1 MSEELENLAFSKLND
16 GHEPPIAGDQQN
28 EQVAL
33 NAIQNSEQASSI
45 AIQNQ
50 DQNQQQLDLD
60 QNEQQN
66 EEDSEQIARTANES
80 ATENV
85 NADENSNQDL
95 SFDIDLDEGTEV
107 KPDDFVSKYRST
119 FEELGFENI
128 RSQDEFVNK
137 FKELKSEL
145 EEAKESSKSVFA
157 NDLIREANEIMKQGG
172 DWVNYLGIASYD
184 YDAVPDAELLSYE
197 LMSDFDTKEELSDY
211 MASLDETQ
219 IRLNAKRIRKDL
231 KMQQEAQKQAIA
243 VRAQNQQKAYDES
256 LRKAIN
262 SVDRV
267 DRVVV
272 KDHDKSRIEKMLT
285 SYNDKAKATE
295 FQIKHFLKPN
305 GEPDFPKMVQSA
317 YKLEMF
323 DKVLEYATRSA
334 KNSGKA
340 SVIQSLSNVEKPT
353 NTNIVS
359 TTPRKAMS
367 IVESEVERL
376 MKGEK
381 PLF

>member
-1 MSEELENLAFSKLND
+1 MSEELENLAFEKLNE
-16 GHEPPIAGDQQN
+16 GHQPPIVGEQQN

-33 NAIQNSEQASSI
+33 NSLGINDQQSA
-45 AIQNQ
+45 NQ
-50 DQNQQQLDLD
+50 EEQQQQEDPVNLGD
-60 QNEQQN
+60 ERQQEN
-66 EEDSEQIARTANES
+66 EDSANES
-80 ATENV
+80 NPESV

-107 KPDDFVSKYRST
+107 KPDDFVSKYRGT
-119 FEELGFENI
+119 FEELGFEDI
-128 RSQDEFVNK
+128 RSQDDFVAK
-137 FKELKSEL
+137 FKQIKGEL
-145 EEAKESSKSVFA
+145 EEAKESSKTVFA

-184 YDAVPDAELLSYE
+184 YDAVPDVDLLSYE
-197 LMSDFDTKEELSDY
+197 LMSDFDTKEELNDY
-211 MASLDETQ
+211 ISSLDETQ

-231 KMQQEAQKQAIA
+231 KMQQETQKQAIA
-243 VRAQNQQKAYDES
+243 LKAQNQQKAYDES

-272 KDHDKSRIEKMLT
+272 KDHDKVRIEKMLT

-340 SVIQSLSNVEKPT
+340 SVIQNLSNVEKPT

>member
-1 MSEELENLAFSKLND
+1 MSEELDNLAFQKLNE
-16 GHEPPIAGDQQN
+16 GHQPPIVGEQEN
-28 EQVAL
+28 EQAAL
-33 NAIQNSEQASSI
+33 NSLGIN
-45 AIQNQ
+45 
-50 DQNQQQLDLD
+50 DQPPAHQEEQQQQEDPVNLE
-60 QNEQQN
+60 QGQEQENE
-66 EEDSEQIARTANES
+66 DPANES
-80 ATENV
+80 NSENV

-107 KPDDFVSKYRST
+107 KPDDFVSKYRGT
-119 FEELGFENI
+119 FEELGFEDI
-128 RSQDEFVNK
+128 RSQDDFVSK
-137 FKELKSEL
+137 FKQIKSEL
-145 EEAKESSKSVFA
+145 EEAKESSKTVFA
-157 NDLIREANEIMKQGG
+157 NDTIREANEIMKQGG
-172 DWVNYLGIASYD
+172 DWVSYLGLSSYD
-184 YDAVPDAELLSYE
+184 YDGIPDVDLLSYE
-197 LMSDFDTKEELSDY
+197 LQSDFDTKEELNDY
-211 MASLDETQ
+211 IASLDETQ

-231 KMQQEAQKQAIA
+231 KVQQETQKQAVA
-243 VRAQNQQKAYDES
+243 VQAQQHQKAYDES

-272 KDHDKSRIEKMLT
+272 KDHDKARIEKMLT

-295 FQIKHFLKPN
+295 FQIKHFLKSN

-340 SVIQSLSNVEKPT
+340 SVIQNLSNVEKPKTT
-353 NTNIVS
+353 NVVN
-359 TTPRKAMS
+359 TTPRKALS

>member
-1 MSEELENLAFSKLND
+1 MSEELDNLAFQKLNE
-16 GHEPPIAGDQQN
+16 GHQPPIVGEQEN
-28 EQVAL
+28 EQAAL
-33 NAIQNSEQASSI
+33 NSLGIN
-45 AIQNQ
+45 
-50 DQNQQQLDLD
+50 DQPPAHQEEQQQ
-60 QNEQQN
+60 Q
-66 EEDSEQIARTANES
+66 EDSVNLEQGQEQENEDPANES
-80 ATENV
+80 NSENV

-107 KPDDFVSKYRST
+107 KPDDFVSKYRGT
-119 FEELGFENI
+119 FEELGFEDI
-128 RSQDEFVNK
+128 RSQDDFVAK
-137 FKELKSEL
+137 FKQIKGEL
-145 EEAKESSKSVFA
+145 EEAKESSKTVFA
-157 NDLIREANEIMKQGG
+157 NDTIREANEIMKQGG
-172 DWVNYLGIASYD
+172 DWVSYLGLSSYD
-184 YDAVPDAELLSYE
+184 YDGIPDVDLLSYE
-197 LMSDFDTKEELSDY
+197 LQSDFDTKEELNDY
-211 MASLDETQ
+211 IASLDETQ

-231 KMQQEAQKQAIA
+231 KVQQETQKH
-243 VRAQNQQKAYDES
+243 
-256 LRKAIN
+256 
-262 SVDRV
+262 
-267 DRVVV
+267 RVVV
-272 KDHDKSRIEKMLT
+272 KDHDKARIEKMLT

-340 SVIQSLSNVEKPT
+340 SVIQNLSNVEKPKTT
-353 NTNIVS
+353 NVVN
-359 TTPRKAMS
+359 TTPRKALS

>member
-1 MSEELENLAFSKLND
+1 MSEELENLAFEKLNE
-16 GHEPPIAGDQQN
+16 GHQPPIVGEQQN

-33 NAIQNSEQASSI
+33 NSLGINDQQSA
-45 AIQNQ
+45 NQ
-50 DQNQQQLDLD
+50 EEQQQQEDPVNFGD
-60 QNEQQN
+60 ERQQEN
-66 EEDSEQIARTANES
+66 EDSANES
-80 ATENV
+80 NPESV

-107 KPDDFVSKYRST
+107 KPDDFVSKYRGT
-119 FEELGFENI
+119 FEELGFEDI
-128 RSQDEFVNK
+128 RSQDDFVAK
-137 FKELKSEL
+137 FKQIKGEL
-145 EEAKESSKSVFA
+145 EEAKESSKTVFA

-184 YDAVPDAELLSYE
+184 YDAVPDVELLSYE
-197 LMSDFDTKEELSDY
+197 LMSDFDTKEELNDY
-211 MASLDETQ
+211 ISSLDETQ

-231 KMQQEAQKQAIA
+231 KMQQETQKQAIA
-243 VRAQNQQKAYDES
+243 LKAQNQQKAYDES

-272 KDHDKSRIEKMLT
+272 KDHDKVRIEKMLT

-340 SVIQSLSNVEKPT
+340 SVIQNLSNVEKPT

>member
-1 MSEELENLAFSKLND
+1 MSEELDNLAFEKLNE
-16 GHEPPIAGDQQN
+16 GHQPPIVGEQEN

-33 NAIQNSEQASSI
+33 NSLGIN
-45 AIQNQ
+45 
-50 DQNQQQLDLD
+50 NQQPA
-60 QNEQQN
+60 QQN
-66 EEDSEQIARTANES
+66 EASQEEQFVDPGEGQQQENDEPANES
-80 ATENV
+80 NSESV

-107 KPDDFVSKYRST
+107 KPDDFVSKYRGT
-119 FEELGFENI
+119 FEELGFEDI
-128 RSQDEFVNK
+128 RSQDDFVTK
-137 FKELKSEL
+137 FKQLKGEL
-145 EEAKESSKSVFA
+145 EEAKESSKTVFA
-157 NDLIREANEIMKQGG
+157 NDTIREANEIMKQGG
-172 DWVNYLGIASYD
+172 DWVSYLGLSSYD
-184 YDAVPDAELLSYE
+184 YDGIPDVDLLSYE
-197 LMSDFDTKEELSDY
+197 LQSDFDTKEELNDY
-211 MASLDETQ
+211 IASLDETQ

-231 KMQQEAQKQAIA
+231 KVQQETQKQAIA
-243 VRAQNQQKAYDES
+243 MQAQQHQKAYDES

-340 SVIQSLSNVEKPT
+340 SVIQNLSNVEKPKTT
-353 NTNIVS
+353 NVVS
-359 TTPRKAMS
+359 TTPRKALS

>member
-1 MSEELENLAFSKLND
+1 MSEELENLAFQKLNE
-16 GHEPPIAGDQQN
+16 GHQPPIVGEQEN
-28 EQVAL
+28 EQAAL
-33 NAIQNSEQASSI
+33 NSLGIE
-45 AIQNQ
+45 
-50 DQNQQQLDLD
+50 DQPPAPQEEQQQQEDPVNLE
-60 QNEQQN
+60 QGQEQENE
-66 EEDSEQIARTANES
+66 DPANES
-80 ATENV
+80 NPESV

-107 KPDDFVSKYRST
+107 KPDDFVSKYRGT
-119 FEELGFENI
+119 FEELGFEDI
-128 RSQDEFVNK
+128 RSQDDFVAK
-137 FKELKSEL
+137 FKQIKSEL
-145 EEAKESSKSVFA
+145 EEAKESSKTVFA
-157 NDLIREANEIMKQGG
+157 NDTIREANEIMKQGG
-172 DWVNYLGIASYD
+172 DWVSYLGLSSYD
-184 YDAVPDAELLSYE
+184 YDGIPDVDLLSYE
-197 LMSDFDTKEELSDY
+197 LQSDFDTKEELNDY
-211 MASLDETQ
+211 IASLDETQ

-231 KMQQEAQKQAIA
+231 KVQQEAQKQAIA
-243 VRAQNQQKAYDES
+243 VQAQQHQKAYDES

-272 KDHDKSRIEKMLT
+272 KDHDKARIEKMLT

-340 SVIQSLSNVEKPT
+340 SVIQNLSNVEKPKT
-353 NTNIVS
+353 TNIVN
-359 TTPRKAMS
+359 TTPRKALS

>member
-1 MSEELENLAFSKLND
+1 MSEELDNLAFQKLNE
-16 GHEPPIAGDQQN
+16 GHQPPIVGEQEN
-28 EQVAL
+28 EQAAL
-33 NAIQNSEQASSI
+33 NSLGIN
-45 AIQNQ
+45 
-50 DQNQQQLDLD
+50 DQPPAHQEEQQQQEDPVNLE
-60 QNEQQN
+60 QGQEQENE
-66 EEDSEQIARTANES
+66 DPANES
-80 ATENV
+80 NPENV

-107 KPDDFVSKYRST
+107 KPDDFVSKYRGT
-119 FEELGFENI
+119 FEELGFEDI
-128 RSQDEFVNK
+128 RSQDDFVAK
-137 FKELKSEL
+137 FKQIKSEL
-145 EEAKESSKSVFA
+145 EEAKESSKTVFA
-157 NDLIREANEIMKQGG
+157 NDTIREANEIMKQGG
-172 DWVNYLGIASYD
+172 DWVSYLGLSSYD
-184 YDAVPDAELLSYE
+184 YDGIPDVDLLSYE
-197 LMSDFDTKEELSDY
+197 LQSDFDTKEELNDY
-211 MASLDETQ
+211 IASLDETQ

-231 KMQQEAQKQAIA
+231 KVQQEAQKQAIA
-243 VRAQNQQKAYDES
+243 VQAQQHQKAYDES

-272 KDHDKSRIEKMLT
+272 KDHDKARIEKMLT

-340 SVIQSLSNVEKPT
+340 SVIQNLSNVEKPKT
-353 NTNIVS
+353 TNIVN
-359 TTPRKAMS
+359 TTPRKALS

>member
-1 MSEELENLAFSKLND
+1 MSEELDNLAFQKLNE
-16 GHEPPIAGDQQN
+16 GHQPPIVGEQEN
-28 EQVAL
+28 EQAAL
-33 NAIQNSEQASSI
+33 NSLGIN
-45 AIQNQ
+45 
-50 DQNQQQLDLD
+50 DQPPAHQEEQQQQEDPVNLE
-60 QNEQQN
+60 QGQEQENE
-66 EEDSEQIARTANES
+66 DPANES
-80 ATENV
+80 NPENV

-107 KPDDFVSKYRST
+107 KPDDFVSKYRGT
-119 FEELGFENI
+119 FEELGFEDI
-128 RSQDEFVNK
+128 RSQDDFVAK
-137 FKELKSEL
+137 FKQIKSEL
-145 EEAKESSKSVFA
+145 EEAKESSKTVFA
-157 NDLIREANEIMKQGG
+157 NDTIREANEIMKQGG
-172 DWVNYLGIASYD
+172 DWVSYLGLSSYD
-184 YDAVPDAELLSYE
+184 YDGIPDVDLLSYE
-197 LMSDFDTKEELSDY
+197 LQSDFDTKEELNDY
-211 MASLDETQ
+211 IASLDETQ

-231 KMQQEAQKQAIA
+231 KVQQETQKQAIA
-243 VRAQNQQKAYDES
+243 VQAQQHQKAYDES

-272 KDHDKSRIEKMLT
+272 KDHDKARIEKMLT

-295 FQIKHFLKPN
+295 FQIKHFLKSN

-340 SVIQSLSNVEKPT
+340 SVIQNLSNVEKPKTT
-353 NTNIVS
+353 NVVN
-359 TTPRKAMS
+359 TTPRKALS

>member
-1 MSEELENLAFSKLND
+1 MSEELDNLAFEKLNE
-16 GHEPPIAGDQQN
+16 GHQPPIVGEQEN

-33 NAIQNSEQASSI
+33 NSLGIN
-45 AIQNQ
+45 
-50 DQNQQQLDLD
+50 NQQPA
-60 QNEQQN
+60 QQN
-66 EEDSEQIARTANES
+66 EASQEEQFVDPGEGQHQENDEPANES
-80 ATENV
+80 NSESV

-107 KPDDFVSKYRST
+107 KPDDFVSKYRGT
-119 FEELGFENI
+119 FEELGFEDI
-128 RSQDEFVNK
+128 RSQDDFVTK
-137 FKELKSEL
+137 FKQIKGEL
-145 EEAKESSKSVFA
+145 EEAKESSKTVFA
-157 NDLIREANEIMKQGG
+157 NDTIREANEIMKQGG
-172 DWVNYLGIASYD
+172 DWVSYLGLSSYD
-184 YDAVPDAELLSYE
+184 YDGIPDVDLLSYE
-197 LMSDFDTKEELSDY
+197 LQSDFDTKEELNDY
-211 MASLDETQ
+211 IASLDETQ

-231 KMQQEAQKQAIA
+231 KVQQETQKQAIA
-243 VRAQNQQKAYDES
+243 MQAQQHQKAYDES

-272 KDHDKSRIEKMLT
+272 KDHDKAKIEKMLT

-340 SVIQSLSNVEKPT
+340 SVIQNLSNVEKPKTT
-353 NTNIVS
+353 NVVS
-359 TTPRKAMS
+359 TTPRKALS

>member
-1 MSEELENLAFSKLND
+1 MSEELDNLAFQKLSE
-16 GHEPPIAGDQQN
+16 GHQPPIVGEQEN
-28 EQVAL
+28 EQTAL
-33 NAIQNSEQASSI
+33 NSLGIN
-45 AIQNQ
+45 
-50 DQNQQQLDLD
+50 DQPPAHQEEQQQQEDPVNLE
-60 QNEQQN
+60 QGQEQENE
-66 EEDSEQIARTANES
+66 DPANES
-80 ATENV
+80 NSENV

-107 KPDDFVSKYRST
+107 KPDDFVSKYRGT
-119 FEELGFENI
+119 FEELGFEDI
-128 RSQDEFVNK
+128 RSQDDFVAK
-137 FKELKSEL
+137 FKQIKSEL
-145 EEAKESSKSVFA
+145 EEAKESSKTVFA
-157 NDLIREANEIMKQGG
+157 NDTIREANEIMKQGG
-172 DWVNYLGIASYD
+172 DWVSYLGLSSYD
-184 YDAVPDAELLSYE
+184 YDGIPDVDLLSYE
-197 LMSDFDTKEELSDY
+197 LQSDFDTKEELNDY
-211 MASLDETQ
+211 IASLDETQ

-231 KMQQEAQKQAIA
+231 KVQQETQKQAVA
-243 VRAQNQQKAYDES
+243 VQAQQHQKAYDES

-272 KDHDKSRIEKMLT
+272 KDHDKARIEKMLT

-295 FQIKHFLKPN
+295 FQIKHFLKSN

-340 SVIQSLSNVEKPT
+340 SVIQNLSNVEKPKTT
-353 NTNIVS
+353 NVVN
-359 TTPRKAMS
+359 TTPRKALS

>member
-1 MSEELENLAFSKLND
+1 MSEELENLAFEKLNE
-16 GHEPPIAGDQQN
+16 GHQPPIVGEQQN

-33 NAIQNSEQASSI
+33 NSLGINDQQSA
-45 AIQNQ
+45 NQ
-50 DQNQQQLDLD
+50 EEQQQQEDPVNLGD
-60 QNEQQN
+60 ERQQEN
-66 EEDSEQIARTANES
+66 EDSANES
-80 ATENV
+80 NPESV

-107 KPDDFVSKYRST
+107 KPDDFVSKYRGT
-119 FEELGFENI
+119 FEELGFEDI
-128 RSQDEFVNK
+128 RSQDDFVAK
-137 FKELKSEL
+137 FKQIKGEL
-145 EEAKESSKSVFA
+145 EEAKESSKTVFA

-184 YDAVPDAELLSYE
+184 YDAVPDVELLSYE
-197 LMSDFDTKEELSDY
+197 LMSDFDTKEELNDY
-211 MASLDETQ
+211 ISSLDETQ

-231 KMQQEAQKQAIA
+231 KMQQETQKQAIA
-243 VRAQNQQKAYDES
+243 LKAQNQQKAYDES

-272 KDHDKSRIEKMLT
+272 KDHDKVRIEKMLT

-340 SVIQSLSNVEKPT
+340 SVIQNLSNVEKPT

>member
-1 MSEELENLAFSKLND
+1 MSEELENLAFQKLNE
-16 GHEPPIAGDQQN
+16 GHQPPIVGEQENEQAALNSLGIEDQQPAPQ
-28 EQVAL
+28 E
-33 NAIQNSEQASSI
+33 E
-45 AIQNQ
+45 
-50 DQNQQQLDLD
+50 QQQQEDPVNLE
-60 QNEQQN
+60 QGQEQENE
-66 EEDSEQIARTANES
+66 DPANES
-80 ATENV
+80 NPESV

-107 KPDDFVSKYRST
+107 KPDDFVSKYRGT
-119 FEELGFENI
+119 FEELGFEDI
-128 RSQDEFVNK
+128 RSQDDFVAK
-137 FKELKSEL
+137 FKQIKSEL
-145 EEAKESSKSVFA
+145 EEAKESSKTVFA
-157 NDLIREANEIMKQGG
+157 NDTIREANEIMKQGG
-172 DWVNYLGIASYD
+172 DWVSYLGLSSYD
-184 YDAVPDAELLSYE
+184 YDGIPDVDLLSYE
-197 LMSDFDTKEELSDY
+197 LQSDFDTKEELNDY
-211 MASLDETQ
+211 IASLDETQ

-231 KMQQEAQKQAIA
+231 KVQQEAQKQAIA
-243 VRAQNQQKAYDES
+243 VQAQQHQKAYDES

-272 KDHDKSRIEKMLT
+272 KDHDKARIEKMLT

-340 SVIQSLSNVEKPT
+340 SVIQNLSNVEKPKT
-353 NTNIVS
+353 TNIVN
-359 TTPRKAMS
+359 TTPRKALS

>member
-1 MSEELENLAFSKLND
+1 MSEELDNLAFQKLNE
-16 GHEPPIAGDQQN
+16 GHQPPIVGEQEN
-28 EQVAL
+28 EQAAL
-33 NAIQNSEQASSI
+33 NSLGIN
-45 AIQNQ
+45 
-50 DQNQQQLDLD
+50 DQPPAHQEEQQQQEDPVNLEEG
-60 QNEQQN
+60 QEQENE
-66 EEDSEQIARTANES
+66 DPANES
-80 ATENV
+80 NPENV

-107 KPDDFVSKYRST
+107 KPDDFVSKYRGT
-119 FEELGFENI
+119 FEELGFEDI
-128 RSQDEFVNK
+128 RSQDDFVAK
-137 FKELKSEL
+137 FKQIKGEL
-145 EEAKESSKSVFA
+145 EEAKESSKTVFA
-157 NDLIREANEIMKQGG
+157 NDTIREANEIMKQGG
-172 DWVNYLGIASYD
+172 DWVSYLGLSSYD
-184 YDAVPDAELLSYE
+184 YDGIPDVDLLSYE
-197 LMSDFDTKEELSDY
+197 LQSDFDTKEELNDY
-211 MASLDETQ
+211 IASLDETQ

-231 KMQQEAQKQAIA
+231 KVQQETQKQAVA
-243 VRAQNQQKAYDES
+243 VQAQQHQKAYDES

-272 KDHDKSRIEKMLT
+272 KDHDKARIEKMLT

-295 FQIKHFLKPN
+295 FQIKHFLKSN

-340 SVIQSLSNVEKPT
+340 SVIQNLSNVEKPKTT
-353 NTNIVS
+353 NVVS
-359 TTPRKAMS
+359 TTPRKALS

>member
-1 MSEELENLAFSKLND
+1 MSEELENLAFEKLNE
-16 GHEPPIAGDQQN
+16 GHQPPIVGEQQN

-33 NAIQNSEQASSI
+33 NSLGINDQQSA
-45 AIQNQ
+45 NQ
-50 DQNQQQLDLD
+50 EEQQQQEDPVNLG
-60 QNEQQN
+60 NEQQQEN
-66 EEDSEQIARTANES
+66 EDSANES
-80 ATENV
+80 NPESV

-107 KPDDFVSKYRST
+107 KPDDFVSKYRGT
-119 FEELGFENI
+119 FEELGFDDI
-128 RSQDEFVNK
+128 RSQDDFVTK
-137 FKELKSEL
+137 FKQIKGEL
-145 EEAKESSKSVFA
+145 EEAKESSKTVFA

-184 YDAVPDAELLSYE
+184 YDAVPDVELLSYE
-197 LMSDFDTKEELSDY
+197 LMSDFDTKEELNDY
-211 MASLDETQ
+211 ISSLDETQ

-231 KMQQEAQKQAIA
+231 KMQQETQKQAIA
-243 VRAQNQQKAYDES
+243 LKAQNQQKAYDES

-272 KDHDKSRIEKMLT
+272 KDHDKVRIEKMLT

-340 SVIQSLSNVEKPT
+340 SVIQNLSNVEKPT

>member
-1 MSEELENLAFSKLND
+1 MSEELENLAFQKLNE
-16 GHEPPIAGDQQN
+16 GHQPPIVGEQENEQAALNSLGIEDQQPTPQ
-28 EQVAL
+28 E
-33 NAIQNSEQASSI
+33 E
-45 AIQNQ
+45 
-50 DQNQQQLDLD
+50 QQQQEDPVNLE
-60 QNEQQN
+60 QGQEQENE
-66 EEDSEQIARTANES
+66 DPANES
-80 ATENV
+80 NPESV

-107 KPDDFVSKYRST
+107 KPDDFVSKYRGT
-119 FEELGFENI
+119 FEELGFEDI
-128 RSQDEFVNK
+128 RSQDDFVAK
-137 FKELKSEL
+137 FKQIKSEL
-145 EEAKESSKSVFA
+145 EEAKESSKTVFA
-157 NDLIREANEIMKQGG
+157 NDTIREANEIMKQGG
-172 DWVNYLGIASYD
+172 DWVSYLGLSSYD
-184 YDAVPDAELLSYE
+184 YDGIPDVDLLSYE
-197 LMSDFDTKEELSDY
+197 LQSDFDTKEELNDY
-211 MASLDETQ
+211 IASLDETQ

-231 KMQQEAQKQAIA
+231 KVQQEAQKQAIA
-243 VRAQNQQKAYDES
+243 VQAQQHQKAYDES

-272 KDHDKSRIEKMLT
+272 KDHDKARIEKMLT

-340 SVIQSLSNVEKPT
+340 SVIQNLSNVEKPKT
-353 NTNIVS
+353 TNIVN
-359 TTPRKAMS
+359 TTPRKALS

>member
-1 MSEELENLAFSKLND
+1 MSEELDNLAFQKLNE
-16 GHEPPIAGDQQN
+16 GHQPPIVGEQEN
-28 EQVAL
+28 EQAAL
-33 NAIQNSEQASSI
+33 NSLGIN
-45 AIQNQ
+45 
-50 DQNQQQLDLD
+50 DQPPAHQEEQQQQEDPVNLEEG
-60 QNEQQN
+60 QEQENE
-66 EEDSEQIARTANES
+66 DPANES
-80 ATENV
+80 NPENV

-107 KPDDFVSKYRST
+107 KPDDFVSKYRGT
-119 FEELGFENI
+119 FEELGFEDI
-128 RSQDEFVNK
+128 RSQDDFVAK
-137 FKELKSEL
+137 FKQIKGEL
-145 EEAKESSKSVFA
+145 EEAKESSKTVFA
-157 NDLIREANEIMKQGG
+157 NDTIREANEIMKQGG
-172 DWVNYLGIASYD
+172 DWVSYLGLSSYD
-184 YDAVPDAELLSYE
+184 YDGIPDVDLLSYE
-197 LMSDFDTKEELSDY
+197 LQSDFDTKEELNDY
-211 MASLDETQ
+211 IASLDETQ

-231 KMQQEAQKQAIA
+231 KVQQETQKQAVA
-243 VRAQNQQKAYDES
+243 VQAQQHQKAYDES

-272 KDHDKSRIEKMLT
+272 KDHDKARIEKMLT

-295 FQIKHFLKPN
+295 FQIKHFLKSN

-340 SVIQSLSNVEKPT
+340 SVIQNLSNVEKPKTT
-353 NTNIVS
+353 NVVN
-359 TTPRKAMS
+359 TTPRKALS

>member
-1 MSEELENLAFSKLND
+1 MSEELDNLAFQKLNE
-16 GHEPPIAGDQQN
+16 GHQPPIVGEQEN
-28 EQVAL
+28 EQAAL
-33 NAIQNSEQASSI
+33 NSLGIN
-45 AIQNQ
+45 
-50 DQNQQQLDLD
+50 DQPPAHQEEQQQQEDPVNLE
-60 QNEQQN
+60 QGQEQENE
-66 EEDSEQIARTANES
+66 DPANES
-80 ATENV
+80 NLGNV

-107 KPDDFVSKYRST
+107 KPDDFVSKYRGT
-119 FEELGFENI
+119 FEELGFEDI
-128 RSQDEFVNK
+128 RSQDDFVSK
-137 FKELKSEL
+137 FKQIKSEL
-145 EEAKESSKSVFA
+145 EEAKESSKTVFA
-157 NDLIREANEIMKQGG
+157 NDTIREANEIMKQGG
-172 DWVNYLGIASYD
+172 DWVSYLGLSSYD
-184 YDAVPDAELLSYE
+184 YDGIPDVDLLSYE
-197 LMSDFDTKEELSDY
+197 LQSDFDTKEELNDY
-211 MASLDETQ
+211 IASLDETQ

-231 KMQQEAQKQAIA
+231 KVQQEAQKQAVA
-243 VRAQNQQKAYDES
+243 VQAQQHQKAYDES

-272 KDHDKSRIEKMLT
+272 KDHDKARIEKMLT

-295 FQIKHFLKPN
+295 FQIKHFLKSN

-340 SVIQSLSNVEKPT
+340 SVIQNLSNVEKPKTT
-353 NTNIVS
+353 NVVN
-359 TTPRKAMS
+359 TTPRKALS